1 MKTLLIETVSNGW
14 LVRPF
19 QPSADWVCTERPAIA
34 VYTRLEDLQ
43 ADLPKLLEF
52 DGYMNANRET
62 PKLAPPKEKIQNY
75 DTLPTHSIL

>member
-19 QPSADWVCTERPAIA
+19 QPSPDWVCTERPAIA

-43 ADLPKLLEF
+43 ADLPKLLEPTKTF
-52 DGYMNANRET
+52 FPVSSDT

-75 DTLPTHSIL
+75 ENITD